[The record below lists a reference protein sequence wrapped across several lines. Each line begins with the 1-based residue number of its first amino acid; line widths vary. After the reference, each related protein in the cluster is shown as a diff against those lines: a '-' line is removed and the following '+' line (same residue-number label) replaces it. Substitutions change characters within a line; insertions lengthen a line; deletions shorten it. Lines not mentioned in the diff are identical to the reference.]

1 MRTRRL
7 TTAAAAL
14 TGAALILSACSG
26 GGNEGGGDG
35 TGEVQPLTIHA
46 NSANT
51 YQRNFNPFSASV
63 LHGARGYIYEP
74 LVASS
79 PQMEEPVPWLA
90 ESVEFNDDGT
100 VMTYT
105 LRDGVTWSDG
115 EDLTAEDVAFTFNL
129 FVDEPATNLAALD
142 VVEAKATDDL
152 TVEIEFS
159 EPMFAF
165 EHAVGNTLV
174 VPEHIWADV
183 EDPMEFTNEEP
194 VGTGPFLIDDF
205 SQQLY
210 TMTKN
215 EDYWAADEIQVE
227 QLRYPANTDQTFT
240 TSLQSGEI
248 DWSGGFVANVE
259 DIFVSRDPDNRGYW
273 YPGGGLVSLTPNT
286 QEAPFD
292 DPQLREA
299 LSLAMDREQISEVAM
314 QGYTPPAHPTGLPMP
329 AYESSLSAE
338 YADAAYTRDV
348 EAANDLLDEAGY
360 EMGADGV
367 RTTPDGEPMSYP
379 LEIPS
384 DWVDWVTISQLLVEQ
399 YAEVGIEITPQGV
412 SFDSWVETR
421 NSGSFDLTISATAIG
436 QSPFDMYRSMMSS
449 EYASDGAVRQNF
461 SRFYDDAAD
470 AALDDYAATAD
481 EAEQQAALDTL
492 EQVFVDEL
500 PLIPMIQSPNWFQY
514 NTERWEGF
522 PNEDDPYAFG
532 APFQNPD
539 IMIVLRHLTPAQ

>member
-26 GGNEGGGDG
+26 GGDDGGGDG

-79 PQMEEPVPWLA
+79 PQMDEPVPWLA

-100 VMTYT
+100 MMTYT

-115 EDLTAEDVAFTFNL
+115 EDFTAEDVEFTFNL

-142 VVEAKATDDL
+142 VVEARATDDL
-152 TVEIEFS
+152 TVEIDFS

-165 EHAVGNTLV
+165 EHAVGNTLI

-183 EDPMEFTNEEP
+183 EDPMEDTNEDP
-194 VGTGPFLIDDF
+194 VGTGPFLLEDF

-215 EDYWAADEIQVE
+215 EDYWAADEVQVE

-259 DIFVSRDPDNRGYW
+259 DIFVAQDPDNRGYW

-338 YADAAYTRDV
+338 YADAAYSRDV

-399 YAEVGIEITPQGV
+399 FAEVGIEITPQGV

-449 EYASDGAVRQNF
+449 EYASHGAVRQNF

-492 EQVFVDEL
+492 EQIFVEEL
-500 PLIPMIQSPNWFQY
+500 PLVPMIQSPNWFQY